1 MKPQHVK
8 QATPQVEVT
17 HIPSIDPL
25 LRLPDVEAATGFKRS
40 HIYALMARGDFP
52 KTVRI
57 GTNAV
62 AWRQSDIAAWFLGW
76 AEVHPDG
83 EVYNITREGDD
94 IAVRLILRHPRV

>member
-52 KTVRI
+52 RTIRI

-62 AWRQSDIAAWFLGW
+62 AWRLSDIAMW
-76 AEVHPDG
+76 
-83 EVYNITREGDD
+83 
-94 IAVRLILRHPRV
+94 IAGRVEAA

>member
-1 MKPQHVK
+1 MTQQRPQAAAPV
-8 QATPQVEVT
+8 AT
-17 HIPSIDPL
+17 IPPIDPL

-62 AWRQSDIAAWFLGW
+62 AWRQSDIAAW
-76 AEVHPDG
+76 
-83 EVYNITREGDD
+83 
-94 IAVRLILRHPRV
+94 IAARVEAA